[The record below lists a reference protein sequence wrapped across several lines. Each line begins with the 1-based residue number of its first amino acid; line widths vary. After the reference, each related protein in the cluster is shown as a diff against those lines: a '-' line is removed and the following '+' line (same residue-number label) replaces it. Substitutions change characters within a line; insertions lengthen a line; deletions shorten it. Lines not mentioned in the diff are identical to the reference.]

1 MRFQRK
7 VAIVTGGSRGMGRA
21 IARALA
27 REGATV
33 ALIARNTETGNEAAQ
48 IEADGGKVFFLQADI
63 SDRDQVLRAVSKTV
77 QRLGRVDILVNNA
90 GIHKRAP
97 FDQEALSDW
106 LLLFEVNV
114 LGTVF
119 PSQAVVPSMI
129 EQGGG
134 RIVHISSKAAVVGEP
149 GYAAYSASKGA
160 VLSLTRA
167 MAVELT
173 PHNITVNAVCPG
185 PIVTD
190 MLLADLPDAANCQA
204 LAQKAPLGRL
214 GQPEDV
220 AAAVLYLAS
229 DGVGW
234 CTGQANFSGRRFFN
248 PPVKSMAKRSE
259 EAEHGA

>member
-1 MRFQRK
+1 MRFYGK

-21 IARALA
+21 IAHALA
-27 REGATV
+27 MEGATV
-33 ALIARNTETGNEAAQ
+33 ALIARNTETGNEAAAQ
-48 IEADGGKVFFLQADI
+48 IEADGGKAFFFQADV
-63 SDRDQVLRAVSKTV
+63 SNKDQVLRAVSETV

-97 FDQEALSDW
+97 FDQETRSDW

-119 PSQAVVPSMI
+119 PSQAVVSSMI

-149 GYAAYSASKGA
+149 GHAAYSASKGA

-167 MAVELT
+167 MAVELA

-185 PIVTD
+185 PVVTD
-190 MLLADLPDAANCQA
+190 MLLADLPDAADRQA

-229 DGVGW
+229 DDAGW
-234 CTGQANFSGRRFFN
+234 CTGQAISVDGGL
-248 PPVKSMAKRSE
+248 SILL
-259 EAEHGA
+259 

>member
-1 MRFQRK
+1 MVRFQGK
-7 VAIVTGGSRGMGRA
+7 AAIVTGGGRGMGRA

-33 ALIARNTETGNEAAQ
+33 ALFDKNTETGREAASQ
-48 IEADGGKVFFLQADI
+48 IEADGGEAFFLQADV
-63 SDRDQVLRAVSKTV
+63 SDKEQVLRAVSDTI

-90 GIHKRAP
+90 GIHTRAP
-97 FDQEALSDW
+97 FTGETRSDW

-114 LGTVF
+114 LGTIF
-119 PSQAVVPSMI
+119 PSQAVVPYMI

-149 GYAAYSASKGA
+149 GHAAYSASKGA

-167 MAVELT
+167 MAVELA

-185 PIVTD
+185 PVVTD
-190 MLLADLPDAANCQA
+190 MLLADLPDAAGRQA

-229 DGVGW
+229 DDAGW
-234 CTGQANFSGRRFFN
+234 CTGQAISVDGGL
-248 PPVKSMAKRSE
+248 SILL
-259 EAEHGA
+259 

>member
-1 MRFQRK
+1 MKLQGK

-21 IARALA
+21 IGHALA
-27 REGATV
+27 MEGTTV
-33 ALIARNTETGNEAAQ
+33 ALVARNMETGSEAAAQ
-48 IEADGGKVFFLQADI
+48 IEAAGGRAFFLQADV
-63 SDRDQVLRAVSKTV
+63 SDRDQVLRAVSETV

-90 GIHKRAP
+90 GIHTRAP
-97 FDQEALSDW
+97 FDQETRSDW

-119 PSQAVVPSMI
+119 PSQAIVPYMI
-129 EQGGG
+129 EQGEG

-149 GYAAYSASKGA
+149 GHAAYSASKGA

-167 MAVELT
+167 MAVELA

-185 PIVTD
+185 PVVTD
-190 MLLADLPDAANCQA
+190 MLLADLPDAADRQA

-229 DGVGW
+229 DDAGW
-234 CTGQANFSGRRFFN
+234 CTGQAIVVDGGFSILL
-248 PPVKSMAKRSE
+248 
-259 EAEHGA
+259 